1 MYLLLLGVQLQVPDP
16 KEEKPVPEGHPISKP
31 QPVPARTSLPLPLP
45 AKGGWRLAVTWLWE
59 RRDWRG
65 FGWGRGLVGRPGKGR
80 RPRLTHVPLALC
92 NLRQVTGYLPPGFS
106 LVFEQGTFYDFYFCF
121 FSLHILFKHYHTVKL
136 TCW

>member
-65 FGWGRGLVGRPGKGR
+65 FGVGEGSGGKAREGAEAKADSRAPGPVQPQTSHGLPATRFLSR
-80 RPRLTHVPLALC
+80 
-92 NLRQVTGYLPPGFS
+92 
-106 LVFEQGTFYDFYFCF
+106 
-121 FSLHILFKHYHTVKL
+121 I
-136 TCW
+136 